1 MGHLYDAAKSS
12 GNLAAKNQHDML
24 AAFAKEEGK
33 QLHRDLPEDERKFE
47 IEHSIAK
54 IENEVDAEITRKNV
68 LIAEIKNENNPIK
81 RAKGETN
88 LQKCKDRLDSLNVLH
103 MHHRMEDANSP

>member
-1 MGHLYDAAKSS
+1 MATTLDEKDQHLYDAAKSS

-47 IEHSIAK
+47 IGNRTSS
-54 IENEVDAEITRKNV
+54 R
-68 LIAEIKNENNPIK
+68 
-81 RAKGETN
+81 R
-88 LQKCKDRLDSLNVLH
+88 
-103 MHHRMEDANSP
+103 